1 MRLVEDRIL
10 LAIIGDIVDSKSI
23 SDRNE
28 TQIKLNKALKKLN
41 KDYEKYIVSKWTI
54 TLGDEFQVLLKPN
67 LEIFKILDYISYKMH
82 PLKIRFGIG
91 LGEIF
96 TDIDYK
102 KSIGSDGPAYW
113 RARGAIEF
121 IHENNNY
128 GTSRIAFNSDKEDDS
143 IINNLLHYTDWM
155 KENWTSTQREVLHV
169 LLEKNIYSYNFKQ
182 KDLAKAIGIS
192 KSAMSRRVSS
202 SGVGLY
208 LSSRNSI
215 AEAIVAKEEIK

>member
-1 MRLVEDRIL
+1 MDNGIL
-10 LAIIGDIVDSKSI
+10 LAIIGDIVDSKNI
-23 SDRNE
+23 SNRNE
-28 TQIKLNKALKKLN
+28 TQIKLNEVLKKVN
-41 KDYEKYIVSKWTI
+41 KDYERYILSKWTI

-67 LEIFKILDYISYKMH
+67 LEVFKMLDYISYKMY
-82 PLKIRFGIG
+82 PLKIRFGLG

-113 RARGAIEF
+113 RARQAIEF

-128 GTSRIAFNSDKEDDS
+128 GNSKISFNSDKEEDELL
-143 IINNLLHYTDWM
+143 NKLLHYTDWM
-155 KENWTSTQREVLHV
+155 KENWTSTQRELLHT
-169 LLEKNIYSYNFKQ
+169 LLKKDIYNSDFKQ

-202 SGVGLY
+202 SGIGLY

-215 AEAIVAKEEIK
+215 AKAIVNEGEIK